1 MLALASD
8 SEGFPGKSPS
18 VANLGTLVGGKGEAE
33 LEGCS
38 KEEEEEGKRKG
49 REGIAEGDA
58 AGDAQQHFSVK
69 ETNFSE
75 GNLKL
80 KIGLQAKRTK
90 KPPKN
95 LENYVCRPAIKTS
108 IKQPRRAPKG
118 GKMTE
123 EKGEHCPSK
132 QVSGWWLLGWFAKSW
147 CIWDVFKGF
156 IISAAPC
163 PAAFLCNL

>member
-1 MLALASD
+1 MDPRSTAMLALGAD
-8 SEGFPGKSPS
+8 SEGFAGKSPS
-18 VANLGTLVGGKGEAE
+18 VANVGTSVGTGEAE

-38 KEEEEEGKRKG
+38 KEEEEGRRKS
-49 REGIAEGDA
+49 REGE
-58 AGDAQQHFSVK
+58 GDAQQQQQQQQQQFSVK

-108 IKQPRRAPKG
+108 IKQPRRAPKA

-123 EKGEHCPSK
+123 EKNEHCPAK
-132 QVSGWWLLGWFAKSW
+132 QVSAVALGWLELGM
-147 CIWDVFKGF
+147 V
-156 IISAAPC
+156 
-163 PAAFLCNL
+163 